1 MQPKLLEGTI
11 VSGGVVTGDV
21 RVVTDPHDAIKV
33 LPGEIMVVPCSHP
46 EFAVGVMQAAGLV
59 CEQGGIISHIC
70 TVALEIGIPC
80 VTEVNDAVCALRD
93 QPRVTL
99 DGDTGTVYAA

>member
-1 MQPKLLEGTI
+1 MQPRLLEGTI

-21 RVVTDPHDAIKV
+21 RVVTDPHDAIQV

-46 EFAVGVMQAAGLV
+46 EFAVGLMQAAGLV

-70 TVALEIGIPC
+70 TVALELGIPC
-80 VTEVNDAVCALRD
+80 VTEVNGAVLALRD
-93 QPRVTL
+93 QQRVTL